1 MSENNSL
8 KLEKLR
14 QQIENAAVAEA
25 KRITDNAEK
34 QAKSIIDEELER
46 AKKEENTVTL
56 AKTSKLEN
64 DERKRVSESRYAADR
79 KVLLHRNA
87 VVDGLFDD
95 IKTELAEFTA
105 SDKYKK
111 HLEKCAEKAD
121 SEQKLGDGVL
131 AYCRKRDMEAA
142 ESVLAKYGIKPEFDR
157 NILLGGL
164 LFKYPDK
171 GIFIDL
177 TLDSV
182 FESEREAFSSRSEM
196 QL

>member
-1 MSENNSL
+1 MSENNSV
-8 KLEKLR
+8 KLEKIR
-14 QQIENAAVAEA
+14 QQIENAAAAEA
-25 KRITDNAEK
+25 RRITEAAEK
-34 QAKSIIDEELER
+34 QAKAIIDEELER

-56 AKTSKLEN
+56 SKLSRLES

-95 IKTELAEFTA
+95 VKAELADFTA
-105 SDKYKK
+105 SDKYKS
-111 HLEKCAEKAD
+111 HLEKCAEKAN
-121 SEQKLGDGVL
+121 SEQKLGNGVL
-131 AYCRKRDMEAA
+131 AFCRRRDAELA
-142 ESVLAKYGIKPEFDR
+142 ESVLSEYGIKPEFDR

-182 FESEREAFSSRSEM
+182 FEAEREAFSSRSEM

>member
-1 MSENNSL
+1 MSR
-8 KLEKLR
+8 LE
-14 QQIENAAVAEA
+14 
-25 KRITDNAEK
+25 
-34 QAKSIIDEELER
+34 S
-46 AKKEENTVTL
+46 
-56 AKTSKLEN
+56 
-64 DERKRVSESRYAADR
+64 DERKRVSESRYVADR

-95 IKTELAEFTA
+95 VKAELADFTA
-105 SDKYKK
+105 SDKYKS
-111 HLEKCAEKAD
+111 HLEKCAEKAN
-121 SEQKLGDGVL
+121 SEQKLGNGVL
-131 AYCRKRDMEAA
+131 AFCRRRDAELA
-142 ESVLAKYGIKPEFDR
+142 ESVLSEYGIKPEFDR

-182 FESEREAFSSRSEM
+182 FEAEREAFSSRSEM

>member
-1 MSENNSL
+1 MSENNSV
-8 KLEKLR
+8 KLEKIR
-14 QQIENAAVAEA
+14 QQIENAAAAEA
-25 KRITDNAEK
+25 RRITEAAEK
-34 QAKSIIDEELER
+34 QAKAIIDEELER

-56 AKTSKLEN
+56 SKLSRLES

-95 IKTELAEFTA
+95 VKAELADFTA
-105 SDKYKK
+105 SDKYKS
-111 HLEKCAEKAD
+111 HLEKCAQKAN
-121 SEQKLGDGVL
+121 SKQKLGTGVL
-131 AYCRKRDMEAA
+131 AFCRRRDAELA
-142 ESVLAKYGIKPEFDR
+142 ESVLSKFGIKPEFDK

-182 FESEREAFSSRSEM
+182 FEAEREAFSSRSEM

>member
-1 MSENNSL
+1 MSDNNSV
-8 KLEKLR
+8 KLEKIR
-14 QQIENAAVAEA
+14 QQIENAAAAEA
-25 KRITDNAEK
+25 RRITEAAEK
-34 QAKSIIDEELER
+34 QAKAIIDEEFER

-56 AKTSKLEN
+56 SKLSKLES

-95 IKTELAEFTA
+95 VKSELADFTA
-105 SDKYKK
+105 SDKYKS
-111 HLEKCAEKAD
+111 HLEKCAEKAN
-121 SEQKLGDGVL
+121 SEQKLGNGVL
-131 AYCRKRDMEAA
+131 AFCRRRDAELA
-142 ESVLAKYGIKPEFDR
+142 ESVLSEYGIKPEFDR

-182 FESEREAFSSRSEM
+182 FEAEREAFSSRSEM